1 MPAVKYPA
9 LRRTVRLAL
18 ICLTLLVVDPVSGF
32 VSLWLAPVTD
42 IAALAPPAEAQTSGG
57 YRRPGGGGYSGGG
70 GYAGGFGGY
79 ARRPSVSGGYGLP
92 SSSSFG
98 WFGGAFGGG
107 DVAISRRNSS
117 QALRDYRASQ
127 ERATVPTT
135 RRPSSGWDDSGWGT
149 APLGRRP
156 LPGGWGGGGYAPGY
170 AVSTPRFGAWDAVLA
185 WSLLNSLSRPQA
197 ANYFQDYR
205 GDPGYAQGRAEADRK
220 AQSDPAVAQKLAELD
235 TLMAAKAQ
243 PASPRAVPS
252 DSGGSGMLFVVV
264 FVGGAVLIV
273 LWLMR
278 RRAAAVAGG
287 GSMAVAPG
295 ISGSAQSRFRVG
307 MTFPVDPSPFVLAA
321 GMTKVKPPEAG
332 GMISVEAVGLVNDGG
347 VGLHR
352 LYLPG
357 GETFFMLHLG
367 QDGAPDECRYF
378 TLLDRITPASQDE
391 WGFWLDPAQGM
402 IGWPQFETKDGKT
415 YDRVWAPGGSRVQ
428 PREQVETLQ
437 GTTGRVERK
446 IQAMLYGARTG
457 AAPPAP
463 AVEYVLVCAVEQ
475 GDEAWVE
482 VYAGIDINPAALT
495 LPAVPL
501 DA

>member
-1 MPAVKYPA
+1 MG
-9 LRRTVRLAL
+9 
-18 ICLTLLVVDPVSGF
+18 GF
-32 VSLWLAPVTD
+32 D
-42 IAALAPPAEAQTSGG
+42 
-57 YRRPGGGGYSGGG
+57 RRPSIGGGYGRPS
-70 GYAGGFGGY
+70 ASSFSGFGG
-79 ARRPSVSGGYGLP
+79 AL
-92 SSSSFG
+92 
-98 WFGGAFGGG
+98 GGG
-107 DVAISRRNSS
+107 DLAISRRASS
-117 QALRDYRASQ
+117 QALRDYRAGQ
-127 ERATVPTT
+127 ERQQYSST
-135 RRPSSGWDDSGWGT
+135 RRPSSGWDDSGWAT

-156 LPGGWGGGGYAPGY
+156 LPSGGSGGGYAPGY
-170 AVSTPRFGAWDAVLA
+170 AVSTPRFGPWDAVLA

-197 ANYFQDYR
+197 VNYFQDYR
-205 GDPGYAQGRAEADRK
+205 GDPGYAQWRAEAERK
-220 AQSDPAVAQKLAELD
+220 AQSDPAVAGKLAELD
-235 TLMAAKAQ
+235 SLMEQAKAQ
-243 PASPRAVPS
+243 PANPPAVPA
-252 DSGGSGMLFVVV
+252 DIGGSGGLFIVV
-264 FVGGAVLIV
+264 FVGGAILFG
-273 LWLMR
+273 LWMMR
-278 RRAAAVAGG
+278 RRSAAVAGG
-287 GSMAVAPG
+287 GPMAMTPG
-295 ISGSAQSRFRVG
+295 LSGSAQSRFRVG

-347 VGLHR
+347 VALHR

-357 GETFFMLHLG
+357 GDAFFMLHLG
-367 QDGAPDECRYF
+367 RDGSPDECRYF

-391 WGFWLDPAQGM
+391 WGFWLDPTQGM

-428 PREQVETLQ
+428 PRQQIETVQ
-437 GTTGRVERK
+437 STGGTVERK

>member
-1 MPAVKYPA
+1 
-9 LRRTVRLAL
+9 
-18 ICLTLLVVDPVSGF
+18 
-32 VSLWLAPVTD
+32 
-42 IAALAPPAEAQTSGG
+42 
-57 YRRPGGGGYSGGG
+57 
-70 GYAGGFGGY
+70 
-79 ARRPSVSGGYGLP
+79 
-92 SSSSFG
+92 
-98 WFGGAFGGG
+98 
-107 DVAISRRNSS
+107 
-117 QALRDYRASQ
+117 
-127 ERATVPTT
+127 
-135 RRPSSGWDDSGWGT
+135 
-149 APLGRRP
+149 

-170 AVSTPRFGAWDAVLA
+170 AVSAPRFGAWDAVLA
-185 WSLLNSLSRPQA
+185 WSLLNSLSRPQSVA
-197 ANYFQDYR
+197 YFQDNR
-205 GDPGYAQGRAEADRK
+205 DDPRYAQWRAEADRK
-220 AQSDPAVAQKLAELD
+220 AQTDPAVAQKLAELD

-243 PASPRAVPS
+243 PANPRPAPS
-252 DSGGSGMLFVVV
+252 DSGGLGGLFVVV
-264 FVGGAVLIV
+264 FVGGAILLG

-287 GSMAVAPG
+287 GSIAMARG
-295 ISGSAQSRFRVG
+295 LSGSAQSRFRVG

-357 GETFFMLHLG
+357 GEAFFMLHLG

-415 YDRVWAPGGSRVQ
+415 YDRVWAPGSSRVE
-428 PREQVETLQ
+428 PRQQVETVQ
-437 GTTGRVERK
+437 TTTGTIERK

-463 AVEYVLVCAVEQ
+463 ATEYVLVCAVEQ

-501 DA
+501 DS